1 MTHYDSTL
9 KTSNKMKEKKQIK
22 WRIELTEHQL
32 RLMAQCVEDCH
43 RFIGGQMELSNST
56 SCLKH
61 CRHLGEELHTLKPFV
76 TPELGRGASYGWSG
90 GSCPNDNQ
98 RKFIAET
105 YYLYREIYHQVT
117 LDKAKDKDMDWN
129 VYLGETLTCKDS
141 GEPIKVERV
150 EL

>member
-1 MTHYDSTL
+1 
-9 KTSNKMKEKKQIK
+9 MKEKK

-32 RLMAQCVEDCH
+32 MLMAKCVEDCS
-43 RFIGGQMELSNST
+43 RFISGQMELSNST

-61 CRHLGEELHTLKPFV
+61 CRHLGEELHTLQPFV
-76 TPELGRGASYGWSG
+76 TPELGRGASYGWNG
-90 GSCPNDNQ
+90 GSCPNDHQ

-117 LDKAKDKDMDWN
+117 LNKAKDKDMDWN

-141 GEPIKVERV
+141 GEPIKVERLND
-150 EL
+150 ENR

>member
-9 KTSNKMKEKKQIK
+9 KTSNNMKEKK

-32 RLMAQCVEDCH
+32 MLMAKCVEDCS
-43 RFIGGQMELSNST
+43 RFISGQMELSNST

-61 CRHLGEELHTLKPFV
+61 CRHLGEELHTLQPFV
-76 TPELGRGASYGWSG
+76 TPELGRGASYGWNG
-90 GSCPNDNQ
+90 GSCPNDHQ

-129 VYLGETLTCKDS
+129 VYLGETLTCNES
-141 GEPIKVERV
+141 GEPIKVERI
-150 EL
+150 E

>member
-1 MTHYDSTL
+1 
-9 KTSNKMKEKKQIK
+9 MKEKK

-32 RLMAQCVEDCH
+32 MLMAKCVEDCS
-43 RFIGGQMELSNST
+43 RFISVQMELSNST

-61 CRHLGEELHTLKPFV
+61 CRHLGEELHTLQPFV
-76 TPELGRGASYGWSG
+76 TPELGRGASYGWNG
-90 GSCPNDNQ
+90 GSCPNDHQ

-141 GEPIKVERV
+141 GEPIKVERLND
-150 EL
+150 ENR

>member
-1 MTHYDSTL
+1 ME
-9 KTSNKMKEKKQIK
+9 EKK

-32 RLMAQCVEDCH
+32 MLMAKCIEDCS

-56 SCLKH
+56 ACLKH
-61 CRHLGEELHTLKPFV
+61 GRHLGEELSTLQPFV
-76 TPELGRGASYGWSG
+76 TPELGCGASYGWNG
-90 GSCPNDNQ
+90 GSCPDENQ

-141 GEPIKVERV
+141 GEPIKVERID
-150 EL
+150 